1 MQSDTVECKPTM
13 WFTGRAVIM
22 ALMFLGFGV
31 YFYYDASIGYPQKNL
46 EFFMH
51 KAFVDAGAVFD
62 REVSGKG
69 RPRRTGSAL
78 FWRALWIFRRATKF
92 LPT

>member
-31 YFYYDASIGYPQKNL
+31 YFYYDASTGYPQKNL
-46 EFFMH
+46 
-51 KAFVDAGAVFD
+51 VFHAQGV
-62 REVSGKG
+62 RG
-69 RPRRTGSAL
+69 RWSRV
-78 FWRALWIFRRATKF
+78 
-92 LPT
+92 

>member
-31 YFYYDASIGYPQKNL
+31 YFYYDASTGI
-46 EFFMH
+46 
-51 KAFVDAGAVFD
+51 
-62 REVSGKG
+62 
-69 RPRRTGSAL
+69 PRRTWS
-78 FWRALWIFRRATKF
+78 FSCTRRLWTREPSLTVR
-92 LPT
+92 

>member
-31 YFYYDASIGYPQKNL
+31 YFYYDASIGYPQKTWS
-46 EFFMH
+46 FH
-51 KAFVDAGAVFD
+51 AQGV
-62 REVSGKG
+62 RG
-69 RPRRTGSAL
+69 RWSRV
-78 FWRALWIFRRATKF
+78 
-92 LPT
+92 